1 MIYVITYLL
10 IGVLFAAFVD
20 MADGISFK
28 IKEKI
33 GLIVGWP
40 YLLVVGLKEFFKN

>member
-1 MIYVITYLL
+1 MTYAIIYLL

-20 MADGISFK
+20 MNGGITFK

-33 GLIVGWP
+33 GLIIAWP

>member
-1 MIYVITYLL
+1 MTYVIVYLL

-20 MADGISFK
+20 MAGGVNFK

-33 GLIVGWP
+33 GLIIGWP
-40 YLLVVGLKEFFKN
+40 YLLIVGLKEFFKN

>member
-1 MIYVITYLL
+1 MTYVIFYLL
-10 IGVLFAAFVD
+10 VGVLFAAFVD
-20 MADGISFK
+20 MAGGVNFK

-33 GLIVGWP
+33 GLIIGWP

>member
-1 MIYVITYLL
+1 MTYVIVYLL

-20 MADGISFK
+20 MKGGINFK

-33 GLIVGWP
+33 GLIIGWP
-40 YLLVVGLKEFFKN
+40 YLLVVGLKEFFKD

>member
-1 MIYVITYLL
+1 MTYVIVYLF

-20 MADGISFK
+20 MKGGIKFK

-33 GLIVGWP
+33 GLIIGWP
-40 YLLVVGLKEFFKN
+40 YLLVVGLKEFFKD